1 MYQRLRALP
10 IWPSRQFVDANMPA
24 CFKIRYPQN
33 TCDNRL
39 HRNCLSPSS
48 CTSQSM
54 TYSSH
59 KNHNTAK
66 EWIGIS
72 PSGYPSFVSSLYAG
86 RTSDRKITRD
96 CGILDLLEPNDQ
108 IMADRGFD
116 IQDDL
121 PNNVTIEDPAI
132 FRS

>member
-1 MYQRLRALP
+1 
-10 IWPSRQFVDANMPA
+10 
-24 CFKIRYPQN
+24 
-33 TCDNRL
+33 
-39 HRNCLSPSS
+39 
-48 CTSQSM
+48 M

-121 PNNVTIEDPAI
+121 PNNVTLKIPPFLDRKDQLSLDEELTTRKIASVTIHVEGAI
-132 FRS
+132 ARIKSYRILHQDIPLTIATERP